1 MLTGGNATA
10 GPREPGSGAPSDHY
24 ACSMGAR
31 FTACAGLAAA
41 ATLLL
46 GGCGSD
52 DDGTAD
58 DTTSPTVTSSESSPT
73 TSTPPSE
80 TTTPAPAG
88 TPECADVWKAGAQLP
103 RAYKGCAA
111 DGLLV
116 APDGLGCSSGQTLV
130 RYDDRFW
137 AVRGG
142 TVLGGDVALT
152 KSKEYKDEVATCR
165 G

>member
-1 MLTGGNATA
+1 MVNATA
-10 GPREPGSGAPSDHY
+10 GPREHGSGAPASHY
-24 ACSMGAR
+24 ACCMGAR
-31 FTACAGLAAA
+31 MTAWAGLATA

-46 GGCGSD
+46 AGCGSD

-58 DTTSPTVTSSESSPT
+58 DTSSPTGTTSESSSAPT
-73 TSTPPSE
+73 TAPSS

-88 TPECADVWKAGAQLP
+88 TPECSEVWTSGGKLP
-103 RAYKGCAA
+103 RAYSGCAV

-142 TVLGGDVALT
+142 TISGGDVALT
-152 KSKEYKDEVATCR
+152 TSKEYKAEVATCR

>member
-1 MLTGGNATA
+1 MLTLANATA
-10 GPREPGSGAPSDHY
+10 GPREPGSGAPRGHY

-31 FTACAGLAAA
+31 MTAWAGLATA

-46 GGCGSD
+46 AGCGSD

-58 DTTSPTVTSSESSPT
+58 DTSSPTVTTSESST
-73 TSTPPSE
+73 AASATPSP

-88 TPECADVWKAGAQLP
+88 TPECADVWQAGGKLP
-103 RAYKGCAA
+103 RAYGGCAA

-116 APDGLGCSSGQTLV
+116 APDGLGCSSGQTIV
-130 RYDDRFW
+130 RYDERFW

-142 TVLGGDVALT
+142 TISGGDVALT
-152 KSKEYKDEVATCR
+152 QSKEYKDAVATCR

>member
-1 MLTGGNATA
+1 MGNATA
-10 GPREPGSGAPSDHY
+10 GPRERGSAAPSSHY
-24 ACSMGAR
+24 PCCMGAR
-31 FTACAGLAAA
+31 MTAWAGLATA

-46 GGCGSD
+46 AGCGSD

-58 DTTSPTVTSSESSPT
+58 DTSSPTVTASESTPAA
-73 TSTPPSE
+73 STAPSA

-88 TPECADVWKAGAQLP
+88 TPECAEVWTSGARLP
-103 RAYKGCAA
+103 RAYSGCAA

-116 APDGLGCSSGQTLV
+116 APDGLGCSSGQSLV

-142 TVLGGDVALT
+142 TINGGDVALT
-152 KSKEYKDEVATCR
+152 KSEEYKAEVATCR